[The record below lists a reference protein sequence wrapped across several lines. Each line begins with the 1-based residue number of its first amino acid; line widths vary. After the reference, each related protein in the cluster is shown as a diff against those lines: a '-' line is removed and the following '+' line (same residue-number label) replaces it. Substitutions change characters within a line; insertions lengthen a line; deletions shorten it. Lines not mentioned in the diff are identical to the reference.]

1 MGEPA
6 LVRCVHPAGK
16 DHRGWGSRVYSR
28 GKHQPV
34 CKGHRTAWAGGVR
47 RGSVTTRCD
56 GEKQQK
62 VGLGGGR
69 ASSGEPWKTGKV
81 VWSEDAGPGGH
92 KRA

>member
-34 CKGHRTAWAGGVR
+34 RKGHRTA
-47 RGSVTTRCD
+47 CD
-56 GEKQQK
+56 GEKKQK